1 MLNVVPKSYATKV
14 SGAVKKI
21 FLLLLVAATRRGEKI
36 KKSFSKYLFTFLT
49 PVVEAR
55 YRAYQLTM
63 G

>member
-14 SGAVKKI
+14 SVAVNKI

-36 KKSFSKYLFTFLT
+36 KKEGG
-49 PVVEAR
+49 V
-55 YRAYQLTM
+55 